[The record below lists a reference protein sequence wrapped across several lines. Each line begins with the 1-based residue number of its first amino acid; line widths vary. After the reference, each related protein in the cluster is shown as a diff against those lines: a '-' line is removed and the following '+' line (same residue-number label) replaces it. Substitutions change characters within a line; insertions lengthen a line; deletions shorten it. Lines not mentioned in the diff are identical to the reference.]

1 MNYSSIIMEYQK
13 LINLLENTPNHPSKS
28 KTKNQVEVNDELRGT
43 YNNICTCECNYN
55 SPKQSSSWRSKNRKN
70 VTIKNYAPFTN
81 CIIQIN
87 SSQIDNAKDINIV
100 MPMYSF
106 TEYSDK

>member
-1 MNYSSIIMEYQK
+1 MNYNSIIMEQQK
-13 LINLLENTPNHPSKS
+13 LINLLENTPKSS
-28 KTKNQVEVNDELRGT
+28 KTKNQVEVNDESRGT

-70 VTIKNYAPFTN
+70 VIIKNYAPFTN

-87 SSQIDNAKDINIV
+87 NSQIDNAKEINIV
-100 MPMYSF
+100 KPIYSF
-106 TEYSDK
+106 TEYSDR

>member
-1 MNYSSIIMEYQK
+1 MMNYVE
-13 LINLLENTPNHPSKS
+13 LIT
-28 KTKNQVEVNDELRGT
+28 T
-43 YNNICTCECNYN
+43 YVLVSATITV
-55 SPKQSSSWRSKNRKN
+55 PNRKN
-70 VTIKNYAPFTN
+70 VIIKNYAPFTN